1 MVKPNESATSEEKL
15 NTEEI
20 LSIVQKSE
28 KKFNRDTQISG
39 KISRLFKKQ
48 PIKEIAKEDERQHVQ
63 DNNEKVTEENPLVDK
78 VEEEIKS
85 EISDQNTA

>member
-28 KKFNRDTQISG
+28 KSLIGIHKSLERFQDYLKNN
-39 KISRLFKKQ
+39 LLKK
-48 PIKEIAKEDERQHVQ
+48 
-63 DNNEKVTEENPLVDK
+63 
-78 VEEEIKS
+78 
-85 EISDQNTA
+85 

>member
-48 PIKEIAKEDERQHVQ
+48 PIKEIAKD
-63 DNNEKVTEENPLVDK
+63 
-78 VEEEIKS
+78 
-85 EISDQNTA
+85 